1 MPENAARPIPPA
13 DLYDAIL
20 SLKTRAEAEA
30 FFTDLCTP
38 GEIRAFAERWRV
50 AQLLD
55 AGELSY
61 REIAGAAG
69 SSTATVVRVARFLK
83 DMPYRGYR
91 VVLDRLG
98 RSRKNAV

>member
-1 MPENAARPIPPA
+1 MA
-13 DLYDAIL
+13 
-20 SLKTRAEAEA
+20 LKTSPDRDRPDWMDAVLALKSRAEAEA
-30 FFTDLCTP
+30 FFADLCTP
-38 GEIRAFAERWRV
+38 GEVKAFAERWRV

-55 AGELSY
+55 AGNLSY
-61 REIAGAAG
+61 REIASEAG

-91 VVLDRLG
+91 VALDRLK